1 MERFELHILGCGS
14 ALPTMRH
21 NPTAQVVARGDKLF
35 MVDCGE
41 GSQLQMRRSR
51 LSFARLHHVF
61 ISHLHGDHCFGL
73 MGLISTLSL
82 LGRTS
87 TFHIHAPAE
96 LEGLLRPW
104 LNFFCKGASFQVEI
118 HAFDTRRSSVVYEDR
133 TMSVATIPL
142 RHRMPC
148 CGFLFRE
155 KPGLPHIRRDMV
167 DYLGIPNYALRG
179 IKEGNG
185 WTTAEGQVIPHE
197 RLVTPAAPPRSYAYC
212 SDTAYLPGN
221 AVLLEGVNLLFHEA
235 TFQQSEAARAEETLH
250 STAAQAAT
258 LARNCHAKK
267 LVIGHYSA
275 RYDDEKGLLE
285 EARAIFPE
293 TVPAYEGL
301 CVPIE

>member
-35 MVDCGE
+35 MIDCGE
-41 GSQLQMRRSR
+41 GSQLQMRRAH

-82 LGRTS
+82 LGRTG
-87 TFHIHAPAE
+87 TFHVYAPAG
-96 LEGLLRPW
+96 LERLLRPW

-118 HAFDTRRSSVVYEDR
+118 HAFDTRSSTIIYEDR
-133 TMSVATIPL
+133 TLSVATIPL
-142 RHRMPC
+142 RHRLPC
-148 CGFLFRE
+148 CGFLFQE
-155 KPGLPHIRRDMV
+155 KPSLPHIRRDMV
-167 DYLGIPNYALRG
+167 DYFGIPVYALKG
-179 IKEGNG
+179 IKEGND
-185 WTTAEGQVIPHE
+185 WTTAEGLVIPNE

-212 SDTAYLPGN
+212 SDTTYLPRN
-221 AVLLEGVNLLFHEA
+221 TSLLEGVNLLFHEA
-235 TFQQSEAARAEETLH
+235 TFQQSEATRAEETFH

-258 LARNCHAKK
+258 LARDCHAKK

-285 EARAIFPE
+285 EASAIFPK
-293 TVPAYEGL
+293 TILANEGL
-301 CVPIE
+301 CVPVD

>member
-1 MERFELHILGCGS
+1 
-14 ALPTMRH
+14 
-21 NPTAQVVARGDKLF
+21 
-35 MVDCGE
+35 
-41 GSQLQMRRSR
+41 
-51 LSFARLHHVF
+51 
-61 ISHLHGDHCFGL
+61 

-82 LGRTS
+82 LGRTG